1 MRVGEAEIHVVAD
14 ANEFNRQMRRMIDD
28 AQRRFAS
35 FGREATRNFGTAG
48 SAASRFTSTLGN
60 LSGST
65 GRFRDRM
72 GDAFGSAEQFRD
84 TMRGLAPVLSRVG
97 STLGS
102 SVFNGATMVASAFT
116 SVVGVM
122 GRVAAAGAVVGTLAG
137 AIGAAAASAVQFAA
151 ALAPAAGAL
160 VALPSVIGV
169 AAAAIATLQVATAGM
184 GEAFSAAVSGDA
196 AEFNDAIA
204 GLAPSAQAAAVALRE
219 ITPEFTALRQ
229 SVQGAFFEGFDT
241 TLRDISATLVG
252 PLTAGMT
259 GAAGAAGS
267 LVNRLGEVA
276 ASGSGVAFIEASF
289 AGLQNILTN
298 LQEPLAALFQAF
310 LDVGTAVSVA
320 FGGAETAGAGLASMI
335 ERFAEFLS
343 VAAESGQ
350 AVAWVEGAITVFGQ
364 LGAILSPVI
373 GILGSVGAAASATGG
388 NILGAMGGALE
399 AVNAFL
405 GSAEGMSTLT
415 TIFTTLNQVGAIFGE
430 VLSGLLPI
438 IAPLIGQLVSGLVP
452 VLQSLVPLI
461 VQIGALAGP
470 IFLQILDAVLPLIPP
485 LANLA
490 MQILPL
496 VATLL
501 TSLVTAAAPLLEAL
515 TTLLVAILEPLL
527 PALEPILLIFGELA
541 ITLSEIL
548 TPVIQLIG
556 EILLWL
562 VEEIIVPFVIPII
575 EFLAGLFADLLAG
588 AVQSFADLFTA
599 AVEGIAAVFEW
610 LGERWAEQTAVMS
623 LAWELLQQA
632 FQAGKDFISNNV
644 IDPIAGF
651 FRGLGETIGDILSDV
666 RSGFDSVVDFLGGI
680 PGKISSALSGLWSP
694 IWEGFKSA
702 INSVIS
708 GWNNLSFSVPSVDL
722 GPLGSVGGFTISTP
736 NIPRLQTGGIT
747 TDEGLAMLHPSEA
760 VVPLE
765 TNRGIDALADAL
777 ARASEMTAGAGLGG
791 NIEVRVFIGDTE
803 LTEIIDVQIETHDDE
818 LAHRARTGSGRR

>member
-28 AQRRFAS
+28 AQRRFAA
-35 FGREATRNFGTAG
+35 FGREANRNFGSAG
-48 SAASRFTSTLGN
+48 SAARS
-60 LSGST
+60 
-65 GRFRDRM
+65 
-72 GDAFGSAEQFRD
+72 
-84 TMRGLAPVLSRVG
+84 
-97 STLGS
+97 
-102 SVFNGATMVASAFT
+102 FT
-116 SVVGVM
+116 SVLGGIAGGL
-122 GRVAAAGAVVGTLAG
+122 GRVVAGGAALGTTAGLL
-137 AIGAAAASAVQFAA
+137 GAAAASAVQFAA

-184 GEAFSAAVSGDA
+184 GDAFSAAVSGDA
-196 AEFNDAIA
+196 AEFNEAIA

-259 GAAGAAGS
+259 GAASAAGS

-276 ASGSGVAFIEASF
+276 TSGSGVAFIEASF
-289 AGLQNILTN
+289 AGLQNILAN

-350 AVAWVEGAITVFGQ
+350 AVAWVEGAITVFQQ

-373 GILGSVGAAASATGG
+373 GILSSVGQAAAATGG

-405 GSAEGMSTLT
+405 GSAEGMSVLT

-461 VQIGALAGP
+461 VQIGALAAP

-515 TTLLVAILEPLL
+515 TLLLVSILEPLL

-588 AVQSFADLFTA
+588 AVQDFADIFTA
-599 AVEGIAAVFEW
+599 VVDGIVAVFTF
-610 LGERWAEQTAVMS
+610 LKEQWDQRTLEMRVGF
-623 LAWELLQQA
+623 ELLQQA

-644 IDPIAGF
+644 IDPIVGF
-651 FRGLGETIGDILSDV
+651 FRGMGDTIGDIFDNV
-666 RSGFDSVVDFLGGI
+666 RDGFDSVVDFLGGI
-680 PGKISSALSGLWSP
+680 PGKISSALSDMWEP
-694 IWEGFKSA
+694 IWDGFRSA
-702 INSVIS
+702 INSVIN
-708 GWNNLSFSVPSVDL
+708 GWNNLSFTVPSVDL
-722 GPLGSVGGFTISTP
+722 GPLGTVGGFTISTP

-747 TDEGLAMLHPSEA
+747 TDEGLALLHPSEA

-765 TNRGIDALADAL
+765 TNRGIDALAEAL
-777 ARASEMTAGAGLGG
+777 ARASELTAGVGLGG